1 MAAKRPRSKSRASI
15 HNLRSQAKVAK
26 PMPGRP
32 PTTCKQAKD
41 AAKGRTQRS
50 HWEKIKQILTNLM
63 VKTTGA
69 LCMKIIKFIMV
80 IPICPLLWLN
90 RIIILYVM
98 LIGIGRII
106 VLIWSL
112 KRSKRM
118 DYCILFK
125 MEHMKTAEGTFL
137 CCSSRPCRR
146 SPRCRDLVMVKG
158 P

>member
-1 MAAKRPRSKSRASI
+1 
-15 HNLRSQAKVAK
+15 
-26 PMPGRP
+26 
-32 PTTCKQAKD
+32 
-41 AAKGRTQRS
+41 
-50 HWEKIKQILTNLM
+50 
-63 VKTTGA
+63 
-69 LCMKIIKFIMV
+69 MKIIKFIMV